1 MIAKI
6 GRSGNLYGA
15 LAYNQLK
22 VENENGKILFAN
34 KIIETPTGAY
44 TVAQLAQSFAPY
56 LIANRN
62 TEKHTLHI
70 SLNPDPKD
78 KVSDDRFRQ
87 MAEEYMR
94 EMGYGEQPFVVF
106 KHTDIDRSHIHI
118 VSVCVDE
125 QGKKISDKFEKMRS
139 MNVCRELERQHGLI
153 PATDKEHKQNDKIF
167 RPVDYRAGDVKSQIA
182 SVVRHL
188 PNYYKFQTLGE
199 YNALL
204 SLFNVTTEKVEGEL
218 QGKMRQGLLYIP
230 LNEKG
235 ERAGHPFKAS
245 LFGKNA
251 GLPALELHFAKCK
264 EDLKDHPSKQ
274 TLKAVISIALKST
287 NDEQAFKKQLSE
299 QGINVVVRR
308 NDTGRI
314 YGITFIDHNSKAV
327 WNGSRLAKELSA
339 NTFNDYWNNN
349 IKPEIKEPV
358 VQLPKT
364 STSNDADLPAEEPH
378 HLFDFLNTTEKHED
392 GLIEAFGGLLPE
404 AQGDDYEEQDFA
416 NKMKKKKKEDCKRSD
431 FGIKNLFL
439 KRFIE
444 LSLYNSERI

>member
-22 VENENGKILFAN
+22 VENENGKILLAN
-34 KIIETPTGAY
+34 KMIETANGHY
-44 TVAQLAQSFAPY
+44 SVAQLAQSFAPY

-70 SLNPDPKD
+70 SLNPDPND
-78 KVSDDRFRQ
+78 KVSDEKYLE

-94 EMGYGEQPFVVF
+94 EMDYGEQPFVVF

-139 MNVCRELERQHGLI
+139 MNLCRELERKHGLI
-153 PATDKEHKQNDKIF
+153 PATDKERNQNDKVF

-188 PNYYKFQTLGE
+188 PNYYQYQTLGE

-204 SLFNVTTEKVEGEL
+204 SLFNITTEKVQGEL
-218 QGKMRQGLLYIP
+218 HGKMQQGLLYIP

-245 LFGKNA
+245 LFGKSA
-251 GLPALELHFAKCK
+251 GLTALELHFTKCK
-264 EDLKDHPSKQ
+264 TDLKDHPSKQ
-274 TLKAVISIALKST
+274 TLKAAISIALKST
-287 NDEQAFKKQLSE
+287 SDEQAFKKQLGGR
-299 QGINVVVRR
+299 GINVVLCR

-314 YGITFIDHNSKAV
+314 YGITFIDHNSKSV
-327 WNGSRLAKELSA
+327 WNGSRLSKELSA
-339 NTFNDYWNNN
+339 NNFNDYWNNN

-358 VQLPKT
+358 ELQPKIF
-364 STSNDADLPAEEPH
+364 TSNDVDLPAEEPH
-378 HLFDFLNTTEKHED
+378 HLFDFSTRDRHEA
-392 GLIEAFGGLLPE
+392 GLIEALGGLSLE
-404 AQGDDYEEQDFA
+404 AQGEDYEEQDFA
-416 NKMKKKKKEDCKRSD
+416 NKMKKKKRR
-431 FGIKNLFL
+431 L
-439 KRFIE
+439 
-444 LSLYNSERI
+444 

>member
-22 VENENGKILFAN
+22 VENENGQILFAN
-34 KIIETPTGAY
+34 KMIETANGHYSAS
-44 TVAQLAQSFAPY
+44 QLAQSFVPY

-78 KVSDDRFRQ
+78 KVSDDKFRE

-139 MNVCRELERQHGLI
+139 MNVCRELEGKHGLI

-167 RPVDYRAGDVKSQIA
+167 RPVDYRVGDVKSQIA

-188 PNYYKFQTLGE
+188 PNYYQYQTLGE

-218 QGKMRQGLLYIP
+218 HGKAQQGLLYIP

-235 ERAGHPFKAS
+235 ERGGHPFKAS

-264 EDLKDHPSKQ
+264 TILKNTPTKQ
-274 TLKAVISIALKST
+274 TLKSAVTIALQST
-287 NDEQAFKKQLSE
+287 RDELNFKKQLGE

-308 NDTGRI
+308 NDVGRI
-314 YGITFIDHNSKAV
+314 YGMTFIDHNSKTV
-327 WNGSRLAKELSA
+327 WNGSRLSKELSA

-349 IKPEIKEPV
+349 IKPDIKEPAI
-358 VQLPKT
+358 QLPKI
-364 STSNDADLPAEEPH
+364 SISNDADLPVEVPH
-378 HLFDFLNTTEKHED
+378 HLFDFLDANEKHED
-392 GLIEAFGGLLPE
+392 GLIEALGGLLPE
-404 AQGDDYEEQDFA
+404 AQGEDYEEQDFA
-416 NKMKKKKKEDCKRSD
+416 NRMRKKKRNKQK
-431 FGIKNLFL
+431 
-439 KRFIE
+439 
-444 LSLYNSERI
+444 

>member
-22 VENENGKILFAN
+22 VENENGQILFAN
-34 KIIETPTGAY
+34 KMIETAKGHY
-44 TVAQLAQSFAPY
+44 SVAQLAQSFAPY

-78 KVSDDRFRQ
+78 KVSDDRYRE

-94 EMGYGEQPFVVF
+94 EMGYGDQPFVVF
-106 KHTDIDRSHIHI
+106 KHADIDRSHIHI

-125 QGKKISDKFEKMRS
+125 EGKKISDKFEKMRS
-139 MNVCRELERQHGLI
+139 MNICRELERKHGLI
-153 PATDKEHKQNDKIF
+153 PATDKEHKQSEKIF
-167 RPVDYRAGDVKSQIA
+167 RPVNYKAGDVKSQIA

-204 SLFNVTTEKVEGEL
+204 SLFNVTIEKVEGEL
-218 QGKMRQGLLYIP
+218 QGQLRQGLLYIP

-251 GLPALELHFAKCK
+251 GIPALELHFEKSK
-264 EDLKDHPSKQ
+264 EVLKDHPTKP
-274 TLKAVISIALKST
+274 TIKDAVTIALQTTS
-287 NDEQAFKKQLSE
+287 DEPAFKKQLGE

-314 YGITFIDHNSKAV
+314 YGITFIDHNSKSV
-327 WNGSRLAKELSA
+327 WNGSRLSKELSA
-339 NTFNDYWNNN
+339 NTFNEYWNNN
-349 IKPEIKEPV
+349 IKSGIKEPV
-358 VQLPKT
+358 ELQSKISKP
-364 STSNDADLPAEEPH
+364 NDVDRSAEEPH
-378 HLFDFLNTTEKHED
+378 HLFDFLTTEKHED
-392 GLIEAFGGLLPE
+392 GLIEALGGLLPE
-404 AQGDDYEEQDFA
+404 ARGEDYEEQDFA
-416 NKMKKKKKEDCKRSD
+416 NKMKKKRKRQ
-431 FGIKNLFL
+431 GGQ
-439 KRFIE
+439 R
-444 LSLYNSERI
+444 

>member
-15 LAYNQLK
+15 LAYNNLK
-22 VENENGKILFAN
+22 IEKENGQILFAN
-34 KIIETPTGAY
+34 KMIETASGQY

-78 KVSDDRFRQ
+78 IVNDDKFRE
-87 MAEEYMR
+87 MAQQYMR
-94 EMGYGEQPFVVF
+94 EMGYGEQPFIVF

-139 MNVCRELERQHGLI
+139 MNVCRELEKQYHLI
-153 PATDKEHKQNDKIF
+153 PATDKERNQTDKVF

-188 PNYYKFQTLGE
+188 PNYYQYQTLGE

-204 SLFNVTTEKVEGEL
+204 SLFNITTEKIEGEL
-218 QGKMRQGLLYIP
+218 QGKMQHGLLYIP

-245 LFGKNA
+245 LFGKSA

-264 EDLKDHPSKQ
+264 TALKDNPTKQ
-274 TLKAVISIALKST
+274 TLKSAVTIALKTTS
-287 NDEQAFKKQLSE
+287 DEQAFKKQLGE
-299 QGINVVVRR
+299 QGINIVVRR

-314 YGITFIDHNSKAV
+314 YGITFIDHNSKTV
-327 WNGSRLAKELSA
+327 WNGSRLATELSA

-349 IKPEIKEPV
+349 IKPEIKEPDK
-358 VQLPKT
+358 LIPKIART
-364 STSNDADLPAEEPH
+364 NDADLPAEEPH
-378 HLFDFLNTTEKHED
+378 HLFDFVTTDKNED
-392 GLIEAFGGLLPE
+392 GLVEALGGLLIPE
-404 AQGDDYEEQDFA
+404 AQGEDYEEQDFA
-416 NKMKKKKKEDCKRSD
+416 NRMKKKRKR
-431 FGIKNLFL
+431 
-439 KRFIE
+439 KRGQ
-444 LSLYNSERI
+444 

>member
-6 GRSGNLYGA
+6 GRSGNLYGT

-22 VENENGKILFAN
+22 VENENGQILFAN
-34 KIIETPTGAY
+34 KMIETASGHY
-44 TVAQLAQSFAPY
+44 SVAQLSQSFAPY

-70 SLNPDPKD
+70 SLNPDPND
-78 KVSDDRFRQ
+78 KVSDEKYRE
-87 MAEEYMR
+87 MAEQYMR

-139 MNVCRELERQHGLI
+139 MNICRELERKHGLI
-153 PATDKEHKQNDKIF
+153 PATDKERNQTDKVF

-274 TLKAVISIALKST
+274 TLKAAISIALKST
-287 NDEQAFKKQLSE
+287 NDEQAFKKQFSE

-416 NKMKKKKKEDCKRSD
+416 NKMKKKKKRR
-431 FGIKNLFL
+431 L
-439 KRFIE
+439 
-444 LSLYNSERI
+444 

>member
-22 VENENGKILFAN
+22 VENENGQILFAN
-34 KIIETPTGAY
+34 KMIETASGHY
-44 TVAQLAQSFAPY
+44 SVAQLAQSFAPY

-78 KVSDDRFRQ
+78 NVSDDKFRE

-94 EMGYGEQPFVVF
+94 EMGYGEQPFVIF

-118 VSVCVDE
+118 VSVCIDE

-139 MNVCRELERQHGLI
+139 MNLCRELEQKHGLI
-153 PATDKEHKQNDKIF
+153 PATDKERNQNDNVF

-188 PNYYKFQTLGE
+188 PNYYQYQTLGE

-204 SLFNVTTEKVEGEL
+204 SLFNVTTEKVDGEL
-218 QGKMRQGLLYIP
+218 QGQLKQGLLYIS

-235 ERAGHPFKAS
+235 EKAGHPFKAS

-251 GLPALELHFAKCK
+251 GLPALEFHFAKCK
-264 EDLKDHPSKQ
+264 MELKDSPKKQ
-274 TLKAVISIALKST
+274 TLKSAISIALQYTS
-287 NDEQAFKKQLSE
+287 DELSFKKQLSE
-299 QGINVVVRR
+299 QGINVVIRR
-308 NDTGRI
+308 NDADRI
-314 YGITFIDHNSKAV
+314 YGITFIDHNSKTV
-327 WNGSRLAKELSA
+327 WNGSRLSKELSA

-349 IKPEIKEPV
+349 IEPDIKEPV
-358 VQLPKT
+358 IQQQKI
-364 STSNDADLPAEEPH
+364 STSNNANLPAEEPH
-378 HLFDFLNTTEKHED
+378 HLFDFLTTDKHED
-392 GLIEAFGGLLPE
+392 GLIEALGGLLPE
-404 AQGDDYEEQDFA
+404 AQGEDYEEQDFA
-416 NKMKKKKKEDCKRSD
+416 NKMKKKRKKHNRNK
-431 FGIKNLFL
+431 
-439 KRFIE
+439 
-444 LSLYNSERI
+444 

>member
-274 TLKAVISIALKST
+274 TLKAAISIALKST

-378 HLFDFLNTTEKHED
+378 HLFDFLNTTEK
-392 GLIEAFGGLLPE
+392 
-404 AQGDDYEEQDFA
+404 
-416 NKMKKKKKEDCKRSD
+416 
-431 FGIKNLFL
+431 
-439 KRFIE
+439 
-444 LSLYNSERI
+444 

>member
-22 VENENGKILFAN
+22 VEHENGQILFAN
-34 KIIETPTGAY
+34 RIIETTNGHY
-44 TVAQLAQSFAPY
+44 SVAQLAQSFAPY

-70 SLNPDPKD
+70 SLNPDPND
-78 KVSDDRFRQ
+78 KVSDDKFRE
-87 MAEEYMR
+87 MAEQYMR

-125 QGKKISDKFEKMRS
+125 EGKKISDKFEKMRS

-188 PNYYKFQTLGE
+188 PNYYQYQTLGE

-204 SLFNVTTEKVEGEL
+204 SLFNVTTERVEGEL
-218 QGKMRQGLLYIP
+218 HGKMQQGLLYIP

-245 LFGKNA
+245 LFGKSA
-251 GLPALELHFAKCK
+251 GLPALELHFAKSK
-264 EDLKDHPSKQ
+264 ESLKDHLTKP
-274 TLKAVISIALKST
+274 TIKAAITIALKTTS
-287 NDEQAFKKQLSE
+287 DELSFKKQLAE
-299 QGINVVVRR
+299 QGINAVVRR
-308 NDTGRI
+308 NDAGRI
-314 YGITFIDHNSKAV
+314 YGMTFINHNSKTV

-339 NTFNDYWNNN
+339 NIFNDYWNNN
-349 IKPEIKEPV
+349 IQPEVKEPAEL
-358 VQLPKT
+358 QLKI
-364 STSNDADLPAEEPH
+364 SHAKDIEDLPSEKPH
-378 HLFDFLNTTEKHED
+378 HLFDFLNTEPIPEKHED
-392 GLIEAFGGLLPE
+392 GLIEALGGLLPE
-404 AQGDDYEEQDFA
+404 AQGEDYEEQDFA
-416 NKMKKKKKEDCKRSD
+416 NKMKKKRKRQR
-431 FGIKNLFL
+431 GQK
-439 KRFIE
+439 
-444 LSLYNSERI
+444 

>member
-274 TLKAVISIALKST
+274 TLKAAISIALKST

-378 HLFDFLNTTEKHED
+378 HLFDFLNTTEKNED

-416 NKMKKKKKEDCKRSD
+416 NKMKKKKKRR
-431 FGIKNLFL
+431 L
-439 KRFIE
+439 
-444 LSLYNSERI
+444 

>member
-6 GRSGNLYGA
+6 GRSGNLYSA

-34 KIIETPTGAY
+34 KMIETANGHY
-44 TVAQLAQSFAPY
+44 SVAQLAQSFVPY

-70 SLNPDPKD
+70 SLNPDPQD
-78 KVSDDRFRQ
+78 KVSDDTYRE

-106 KHTDIDRSHIHI
+106 KHADIDRSHIHI

-125 QGKKISDKFEKMRS
+125 EGKKISDKFEKMRS
-139 MNVCRELERQHGLI
+139 MNVCRELERKHGLI
-153 PATDKEHKQNDKIF
+153 PATDKEHKQSDKIF
-167 RPVDYRAGDVKSQIA
+167 RSLDYKGGDIKSQIA

-188 PNYYKFQTLGE
+188 PNYYQYQTLGE

-204 SLFNVTTEKVEGEL
+204 SLFNITTEKVEGEF
-218 QGKMRQGLLYIP
+218 QGQLRQGLLYIP
-230 LNEKG
+230 LNDKG

-251 GLPALELHFAKCK
+251 GLPTLEYHFVKSKKA
-264 EDLKDHPSKQ
+264 LKDHPTKP
-274 TLKAVISIALKST
+274 TIKAAVIIALQST
-287 NDEQAFKKQLSE
+287 IDEQGFKKQLGE

-314 YGITFIDHNSKAV
+314 YGITFIDHNSKTV
-327 WNGSRLAKELSA
+327 WNGSRLGNELSA

-349 IKPEIKEPV
+349 IKLEIKEPV
-358 VQLPKT
+358 ELQSKISRP
-364 STSNDADLPAEEPH
+364 NDAELPAEEPH
-378 HLFDFLNTTEKHED
+378 HLFDFLNTNEKHDD
-392 GLIEAFGGLLPE
+392 GLSEALGGLLPE
-404 AQGDDYEEQDFA
+404 AQGEDYEEQDFA
-416 NKMKKKKKEDCKRSD
+416 NKMKKKRNRQRGQK
-431 FGIKNLFL
+431 
-439 KRFIE
+439 
-444 LSLYNSERI
+444 

>member
-34 KIIETPTGAY
+34 KMIETANGHY
-44 TVAQLAQSFAPY
+44 SVVQLAQSFAPY

-78 KVSDDRFRQ
+78 IVSDYRFRE

-125 QGKKISDKFEKMRS
+125 EGKKISDKFEKMRS
-139 MNVCRELERQHGLI
+139 MNICRELERKHGLI
-153 PATDKEHKQNDKIF
+153 SAADKEHRKNEKIF
-167 RPVDYRAGDVKSQIA
+167 SPVNYKVGDVKSQIA
-182 SVVRHL
+182 SVIRHL
-188 PNYYKFQTLGE
+188 PNYYKYQTLGE
-199 YNALL
+199 YNILL
-204 SLFNVTTEKVEGEL
+204 SLFNITTEKVEGEL
-218 QGKMRQGLLYIP
+218 QGKMQKGLLYIP
-230 LNEKG
+230 LNEKR

-245 LFGKNA
+245 LFGKSA
-251 GLPALELHFAKCK
+251 ALPALELHFEKSK
-264 EDLKDHPSKQ
+264 EALKDHPTKQ
-274 TLKAVISIALKST
+274 TIKTAITIALKST
-287 NDEQAFKKQLSE
+287 NDEQAFKKQLAE

-327 WNGSRLAKELSA
+327 WNGSRLDKELSA

-349 IKPEIKEPV
+349 IKPKIKEPV
-358 VQLPKT
+358 VQQPKI

-392 GLIEAFGGLLPE
+392 GLIEALGGLLPE
-404 AQGDDYEEQDFA
+404 TQGEDYEEQDFS
-416 NKMKKKKKEDCKRSD
+416 NKMKKKRNRKR
-431 FGIKNLFL
+431 GQK
-439 KRFIE
+439 
-444 LSLYNSERI
+444 

>member
-6 GRSGNLYGA
+6 GRSANLYGA

-22 VENENGKILFAN
+22 VKNENGQILFAN
-34 KIIETPTGAY
+34 KMIETANGHY
-44 TVAQLAQSFAPY
+44 SVAQLAQSFAPY

-70 SLNPDPKD
+70 SLNPDPND
-78 KVSDDRFRQ
+78 KVSDDKFRE
-87 MAEEYMR
+87 MAEQYMR

-153 PATDKEHKQNDKIF
+153 PATDKERNQTDKVF

-188 PNYYKFQTLGE
+188 PNYYQYQTLGE

-204 SLFNVTTEKVEGEL
+204 SLFNITAEKIEGEL
-218 QGKMRQGLLYIP
+218 QGKMKQGLLYIP

-245 LFGKNA
+245 LFGKSA

-264 EDLKDHPSKQ
+264 TALKDSPTKQ
-274 TLKAVISIALKST
+274 TLKSAATIALKTTS
-287 NDEQAFKKQLSE
+287 DEQAFKKQLAE

-327 WNGSRLAKELSA
+327 WNGSRLATELSA

-349 IKPEIKEPV
+349 IKPDIKEPAV
-358 VQLPKT
+358 LQPKL

-378 HLFDFLNTTEKHED
+378 HLFDFLTTDKHED
-392 GLIEAFGGLLPE
+392 GLIEALGGLLPE
-404 AQGDDYEEQDFA
+404 AQGEDYEEQDFA
-416 NKMKKKKKEDCKRSD
+416 NKMKKKRKRR
-431 FGIKNLFL
+431 KNQ
-439 KRFIE
+439 
-444 LSLYNSERI
+444 

>member
-6 GRSGNLYGA
+6 GKSGNLYGA

-22 VENENGKILFAN
+22 VEHENGQILFTN
-34 KIIETPTGAY
+34 RIIETTNGHY
-44 TVAQLAQSFAPY
+44 SVAQLAQSFAPN

-70 SLNPDPKD
+70 SLNPDPND
-78 KVSDDRFRQ
+78 KVSDDKFRE
-87 MAEEYMR
+87 MAEQYMR

-125 QGKKISDKFEKMRS
+125 EGKKISDKFEKMRS

-188 PNYYKFQTLGE
+188 PNYYQYQTLGE

-218 QGKMRQGLLYIP
+218 HGKMQRGLLYIP

-235 ERAGHPFKAS
+235 ERAGHPFKSS

-251 GLPALELHFAKCK
+251 GLPALELHFVKSK
-264 EDLKDHPSKQ
+264 EALKDHPTKP
-274 TLKAVISIALKST
+274 TIKAAITIALKTIS
-287 NDEQAFKKQLSE
+287 DELSFKKQLAE

-308 NDTGRI
+308 NDAGRI
-314 YGITFIDHNSKAV
+314 YGMTFIDHNSKTV

-339 NTFNDYWNNN
+339 NIFNDYWNNN
-349 IKPEIKEPV
+349 IQPEVKEPAEL
-358 VQLPKT
+358 QSKI
-364 STSNDADLPAEEPH
+364 SHAKDIEDLPSEKPH
-378 HLFDFLNTTEKHED
+378 HLFDFLNTEPIAEKHED
-392 GLIEAFGGLLPE
+392 GLIEALGGLLPE
-404 AQGDDYEEQDFA
+404 AQGEDYEEQDFA
-416 NKMKKKKKEDCKRSD
+416 NKMKKKRKRQR
-431 FGIKNLFL
+431 GQK
-439 KRFIE
+439 
-444 LSLYNSERI
+444 

>member
-6 GRSGNLYGA
+6 GRSANLYGA

-22 VENENGKILFAN
+22 VENENGQILFAN
-34 KIIETPTGAY
+34 KMIETASGHY
-44 TVAQLAQSFAPY
+44 SVAQLAQSFAPY

-70 SLNPDPKD
+70 SLNPDPND
-78 KVSDDRFRQ
+78 KVSDDKFRE
-87 MAEEYMR
+87 MAEQYMR

-139 MNVCRELERQHGLI
+139 MNVCRELERKHGLI
-153 PATDKEHKQNDKIF
+153 PATDKERNQNEKVF

-188 PNYYKFQTLGE
+188 PNYYQYQTLGE

-204 SLFNVTTEKVEGEL
+204 SLFNITTEKIEGEL
-218 QGKMRQGLLYIP
+218 QGKMQQGLLYIP

-245 LFGKNA
+245 LFGKGA

-264 EDLKDHPSKQ
+264 TALKDSTTRQ
-274 TLKAVISIALKST
+274 TLKSAVTIALKTTS
-287 NDEQAFKKQLSE
+287 DEQVFKKQLAE

-308 NDTGRI
+308 NDAGRI
-314 YGITFIDHNSKAV
+314 YGITFIDHNSKSI
-327 WNGSRLAKELSA
+327 WNGSSLRKELSA

-349 IKPEIKEPV
+349 VKPDIKEPV
-358 VQLPKT
+358 VQPSKR
-364 STSNDADLPAEEPH
+364 STSNDAYLSVEEPH
-378 HLFDFLNTTEKHED
+378 HLFDFLTTDKQAD
-392 GLIEAFGGLLPE
+392 GLIEALGGLVSE
-404 AQGDDYEEQDFA
+404 AKGEDYEEQDFA
-416 NKMKKKKKEDCKRSD
+416 NKMKKKRKRQR
-431 FGIKNLFL
+431 GHK
-439 KRFIE
+439 
-444 LSLYNSERI
+444 